1 MREAWIRAKYE
12 KKMFEAGDEKGDDI
26 GCSVMPEPSREGYM
40 WKESGAAEGKFQKRW
55 FILYGN
61 RLSYYKDS
69 GVRISFEFPLLLVTR
84 LANIVIGLLNDMHI
98 LCFFRMPKQPSSLT
112 SAGVR

>member
-12 KKMFEAGDEKGDDI
+12 KKIFEAGDEKGDDI
-26 GCSVMPEPSREGYM
+26 GCSEMPEPSREGFM

-61 RLSYYKDS
+61 RLSYYKD
-69 GVRISFEFPLLLVTR
+69 
-84 LANIVIGLLNDMHI
+84 
-98 LCFFRMPKQPSSLT
+98 
-112 SAGVR
+112 AGVHTDLHRAACCHHQLASHVYLFISPGRRGGQVL